1 MTLQIN
7 SPLLLFRCR
16 GRGDGILTVG
26 DGGQAPV
33 TFALSRSRSIPQ
45 HPTMPASHP
54 VRDPHRPKLHT
65 GTTDELRGG
74 QAPGRARGAGGVCG
88 GGGQE
93 RRQQEAVSSLS
104 PSSSPTPTPPTTV
117 QNS

>member
-1 MTLQIN
+1 MVMGNHDPPDKYYTNI
-7 SPLLLFRCR
+7 LLLGFRCR

-54 VRDPHRPKLHT
+54 VRDPHHPKRHI
-65 GTTDELRGG
+65 GNTDELRGG
-74 QAPGRARGAGGVCG
+74 QAPGRGAGEEAAG
-88 GGGQE
+88 GSFL
-93 RRQQEAVSSLS
+93 ALS
-104 PSSSPTPTPPTTV
+104 V
-117 QNS
+117 L